1 MSSNG
6 PTHDGGSS
14 LRGEHPAMMDGQDLT
29 VFCQLR
35 DWLDQDEQV
44 WLCTIVATSGSSPR
58 PVGAMLGMT
67 RSHQIG
73 SLSGGCV
80 EEDLIEKLRSG
91 ELDQSTP
98 MRVEYGVSAEENER
112 LGLPCGGR
120 LDILIETLTQDD
132 LDWLADAIGAL
143 ESRRAT
149 GRRLDLTTGKSV
161 IEKHSPNA
169 VITLDDKAI
178 IQSLGPQMRMLLVGA
193 GQLAQVLSQLAVA
206 MDYQVIVTDTRPEV
220 LNQWA
225 GPTVTLIEGLP
236 DDVISEHAVDQ
247 HSLIITLT
255 HDPRIDDMALLE
267 ALDSPA
273 WYVGALGSLKTTRG
287 RLQRLRALGLSE
299 QQLARLRAP
308 VGLDIGS
315 KTPWEIAVAIMAEIT
330 RERKATGTPKAAK

>member
-1 MSSNG
+1 
-6 PTHDGGSS
+6 
-14 LRGEHPAMMDGQDLT
+14 MMDGQDLA
-29 VFCQLR
+29 VFCQLQ
-35 DWLDQDEQV
+35 DWLNQEEQV

-58 PVGAMLGMT
+58 PVGAMLGVT
-67 RSHQIG
+67 QSYQIG

-80 EEDLIEKLRSG
+80 EEDLIEKLRRG
-91 ELDQSTP
+91 EFSQDTP
-98 MRVEYGVSAEENER
+98 VRVEYGVSAEENER
-112 LGLPCGGR
+112 LGLPCGGK
-120 LDILIETLTQDD
+120 LDVLIETMTREDS
-132 LDWLADAIGAL
+132 DWLKVAISAL
-143 ESRRAT
+143 ESRKVT

-161 IEKHSPNA
+161 IEKHSPDA
-169 VITLDDKAI
+169 VITFDGTTM

-193 GQLAQVLSQLAVA
+193 GQLAQVLSQLAIA
-206 MDYQVIVTDTRPEV
+206 MDYQVIVTDTRPDV
-220 LNQWA
+220 LSQWT
-225 GPTVTLIEGLP
+225 GPRVTLVEGLP
-236 DDVISEHAVDQ
+236 DDVISAHAVDQ

-273 WYVGALGSLKTTRG
+273 WYVGALGSLRTTRA
-287 RLQRLRALGLSE
+287 RLQRLRALGISE

>member
-1 MSSNG
+1 
-6 PTHDGGSS
+6 
-14 LRGEHPAMMDGQDLT
+14 MMDGQDLA
-29 VFCQLR
+29 VFCQLQ
-35 DWLDQDEQV
+35 DWLNQDEQV

-58 PVGAMLGMT
+58 PVGAMLGVT
-67 RSHQIG
+67 PSYQIG

-80 EEDLIEKLRSG
+80 EEDLIEKLRRG
-91 ELDQSTP
+91 EFSQDTP
-98 MRVEYGVSAEENER
+98 VRVEYGVSAEENER
-112 LGLPCGGR
+112 LGLPCGGK
-120 LDILIETLTQDD
+120 LDVLIETMTREDS
-132 LDWLADAIGAL
+132 DWLKVAISAL
-143 ESRRAT
+143 ESREVT

-161 IEKHSPNA
+161 IEKHSPDA
-169 VITLDDKAI
+169 VISLNDTTM

-193 GQLAQVLSQLAVA
+193 GQLAQVLSQLAIA
-206 MDYQVIVTDTRPEV
+206 MDYQVIVTDTRPDV
-220 LNQWA
+220 LNQWT
-225 GPTVTLIEGLP
+225 GPRVTLVEGLP
-236 DDVISEHAVDQ
+236 DDVISAHAVDQ

-273 WYVGALGSLKTTRG
+273 WYVGALGSLRTTRA
-287 RLQRLRALGLSE
+287 RLQRLRELGLSE

>member
-1 MSSNG
+1 
-6 PTHDGGSS
+6 
-14 LRGEHPAMMDGQDLT
+14 MMDGQDLA

-58 PVGAMLGMT
+58 PVGAMLGVT
-67 RSHQIG
+67 HSHQIG

-80 EEDLIEKLRSG
+80 EEDLIEKLRRG
-91 ELDQSTP
+91 ELGQDTP
-98 MRVEYGVSAEENER
+98 VRVEYGVSAEENER
-112 LGLPCGGR
+112 LGLPCGGK
-120 LDILIETLTQDD
+120 LDVLIETVKREDS
-132 LDWLADAIGAL
+132 DWLTDAISAL
-143 ESRRAT
+143 ESREVT

-161 IEKHSPNA
+161 IEKHTPDP
-169 VITLDDKAI
+169 VITLDGTTM
-178 IQSLGPQMRMLLVGA
+178 IQSLGPQMRILLVGA

-206 MDYQVIVTDTRPEV
+206 MDYQVIVTDTRPDV

-225 GPTVTLIEGLP
+225 GPRVTLVEGLP
-236 DDVISEHAVDQ
+236 DDVISAHAVDQ

-273 WYVGALGSLKTTRG
+273 WYVGALGSLRTTRA
-287 RLQRLRALGLSE
+287 RLKRLKELGLTE

-330 RERKATGTPKAAK
+330 RERKAMGAPRAAK

>member
-1 MSSNG
+1 
-6 PTHDGGSS
+6 
-14 LRGEHPAMMDGQDLT
+14 MDKIWPSFANCETGWIRT
-29 VFCQLR
+29 N
-35 DWLDQDEQV
+35 
-44 WLCTIVATSGSSPR
+44 GSSPR
-58 PVGAMLGMT
+58 PVGAMLGIT
-67 RSHQIG
+67 HSHQIG

-91 ELDQSTP
+91 ELEQDTP
-98 MRVEYGVSAEENER
+98 TRVEYGVSAEENER
-112 LGLPCGGR
+112 LGLPCGGK
-120 LDILIETLTQDD
+120 LDVLIERVSRKDSE
-132 LDWLADAIGAL
+132 WLKDAISAL
-143 ESRRAT
+143 ESRKVT

-161 IEKHSPNA
+161 IEKHTPDA
-169 VITLDDKAI
+169 VITLDATTM

-206 MDYQVIVTDTRPEV
+206 MDYQVVVTDTRPDV

-225 GPTVTLIEGLP
+225 GPRVTLVEGLP
-236 DDVISEHAVDQ
+236 DDVISTHAVDQ

-273 WYVGALGSLKTTRG
+273 WYVGALGSLRTTRA
-287 RLQRLRALGLSE
+287 RLRRLRELGLSE

-330 RERKATGTPKAAK
+330 RERKATGAPGAAK

>member
-1 MSSNG
+1 
-6 PTHDGGSS
+6 
-14 LRGEHPAMMDGQDLT
+14 MMDGQDLA
-29 VFCQLR
+29 VFCKLR
-35 DWLDQDEQV
+35 EWLDQDEQV

-58 PVGAMLGMT
+58 PVGAMLGLT
-67 RSHQIG
+67 HSRHIG

-91 ELDQSTP
+91 ELGQHTP
-98 MRVEYGVSAEENER
+98 VRVEYGVSAEENER
-112 LGLPCGGR
+112 LGLPCGGK
-120 LDILIETLTQDD
+120 LDVLVETVKQEDS
-132 LDWLADAIGAL
+132 DWLIDAVSAL
-143 ESRRAT
+143 ESRQAT
-149 GRRLDLTTGKSV
+149 GRKLDLTTGQSV
-161 IEKHSPNA
+161 IEQHPPNS
-169 VITLDDKAI
+169 VITLDGTTM

-206 MDYQVIVTDTRPEV
+206 MDYQVIVTDTRPDV

-225 GPTVTLIEGLP
+225 GPRVTLIEGLP
-236 DDVISEHAVDQ
+236 DDVISEHAVDR

-267 ALDSPA
+267 ALASPA
-273 WYVGALGSLKTTRG
+273 WYVGALGSLRTTRA

-330 RERKATGTPKAAK
+330 RERKAMGTPKAAK

>member
-1 MSSNG
+1 
-6 PTHDGGSS
+6 
-14 LRGEHPAMMDGQDLT
+14 MMDGQDLA
-29 VFCQLR
+29 VFCQLQ
-35 DWLDQDEQV
+35 DWLNQDEQV

-58 PVGAMLGMT
+58 PVGAMLGVT
-67 RSHQIG
+67 HYHQIG

-91 ELDQSTP
+91 ELEQDTP
-98 MRVEYGVSAEENER
+98 TRVEYGVSAEENER
-112 LGLPCGGR
+112 LGLPCGGK
-120 LDILIETLTQDD
+120 LDVLIETLTWEDS
-132 LDWLADAIGAL
+132 DWLKDAISAL
-143 ESRRAT
+143 ESREVT

-161 IEKHSPNA
+161 IEKHTPDA
-169 VITLDDKAI
+169 VITLDGTTM

-206 MDYQVIVTDTRPEV
+206 MDYQVIVTDTRPDV

-225 GPTVTLIEGLP
+225 GPRVSLVEGLP
-236 DDVISEHAVDQ
+236 DDVISAQAVDR

-273 WYVGALGSLKTTRG
+273 WYVGALGSLRTTRA
-287 RLQRLRALGLSE
+287 RLKRLRELGLSE

-330 RERKATGTPKAAK
+330 RARKATGAPKAAK

>member
-1 MSSNG
+1 
-6 PTHDGGSS
+6 
-14 LRGEHPAMMDGQDLT
+14 MMDGQDLA

-44 WLCTIVATSGSSPR
+44 WLCTIVATNGSSPR
-58 PVGAMLGMT
+58 PVGAMLGIT
-67 RSHQIG
+67 HSHQIG

-91 ELDQSTP
+91 ELEQDTP
-98 MRVEYGVSAEENER
+98 TRVEYGVSAEENER
-112 LGLPCGGR
+112 LGLPCGGK
-120 LDILIETLTQDD
+120 LDVLIERVSRKDSE
-132 LDWLADAIGAL
+132 WLKDAISAL
-143 ESRRAT
+143 ESRKVT

-161 IEKHSPNA
+161 IEKQTPDA
-169 VITLDDKAI
+169 VITLDATTM

-206 MDYQVIVTDTRPEV
+206 MDYQVVVTDTRPDV

-225 GPTVTLIEGLP
+225 GPRVTLVEGLP
-236 DDVISEHAVDQ
+236 DDVISTHAVDQ

-273 WYVGALGSLKTTRG
+273 WYVGALGSLRTTRA
-287 RLQRLRALGLSE
+287 RLRRLRELGLSE

-330 RERKATGTPKAAK
+330 RERKATGAPGAPK